1 MPRGKFSA
9 AVYLFLVFV
18 SGAVV
23 GAVAHRLYMVN
34 TVQSVAPGPRRPNPA
49 EWRKHI
55 IEEMHTRVKLDD
67 QQMASLQHIFDETDA
82 TFSDLHAKRKP
93 EDQRRLA
100 ENQAVQSQMVDKIN
114 AILREDQ
121 KPLYQQ
127 YRAER
132 EAEREKDRKRRQDG
146 DNRKQ

>member
-9 AVYLFLVFV
+9 ALSLLLVFV

-34 TVQSVAPGPRRPNPA
+34 TVQSVAPGPRRPNPT

-67 QQMASLQHIFDETDA
+67 QQMASLQHIFDETDS
-82 TFSDLHAKRKP
+82 TFNDLHAKRKP

-127 YRAER
+127 YRADR
-132 EAEREKDRKRRQDG
+132 EAEREKERKRRGDG